1 MTADT
6 SSLPE
11 VTIGDDEPSS
21 SRLLLLISTVAA
33 LGLLM
38 LHNVLY
44 PGQDLPVFG
53 ELVPLFG
60 GLAHSGIWF
69 FLIGTMVGFG
79 LMIATLIGEVVE
91 D

>member
-1 MTADT
+1 MTTDA

-11 VTIGDDEPSS
+11 VTVGDEEPAS

-60 GLAHSGIWF
+60 DIAHSGIWF
-69 FLIGTMVGFG
+69 FLIGTMIGFG
-79 LMIATLIGEVVE
+79 LIVATLIGEVIE